1 MPVKFGQT
9 SIRFWFFLSY
19 LITTASLHSKRF
31 ESLVSHFTFQKL
43 GSIILYLEVIFTM
56 IISLSQGLPTT
67 PGSQSMI
74 LNCLGRNELFFDFD
88 YFTTGGYDRQK
99 WEYCDMEN
107 PLGRFSC
114 LSALIIGVAVESNLL
129 EIYLTGKILLK
140 LKEQTINSASLMSK
154 KDFQSRKR

>member
-1 MPVKFGQT
+1 
-9 SIRFWFFLSY
+9 
-19 LITTASLHSKRF
+19 
-31 ESLVSHFTFQKL
+31 
-43 GSIILYLEVIFTM
+43 M

-67 PGSQSMI
+67 QGSQSMI

-99 WEYCDMEN
+99 WEYCDLEN

-114 LSALIIGVAVESNLL
+114 LSVLIIGVAVESNLL

-140 LKEQTINSASLMSK
+140 MKEQTTNAASILSK
-154 KDFQSRKR
+154 KDFKSRKR